1 MEKRQAASITALG
14 PEDPDDGDEGRKQR
28 GLAIA
33 ALVPI
38 KRNRLGYQIPSQSD
52 NGSYV
57 VNLDD
62 DAFCSCPDF
71 EKRQEPCKHIYATSY
86 SLQRET
92 YNNREWQREDSED
105 METVSERKSYWQ
117 VYNLAQAN
125 EQEMLGILLR
135 DLCDTLPQPPREGRG
150 KGRPRHLLG
159 DMIFACALKVYS
171 EKSGRRNMT
180 NLRNAAAAGLM
191 EKYPSFTTVFRYME
205 DPALTPILHSLIE
218 KSSLPLTAV
227 ETKFAADASGFSTS
241 VHDRWYA
248 DKWGSGSKQKKGHAR
263 YLKVHLMCGVETNVI
278 TKAII
283 TDADSHDG
291 QHLPELVR
299 STDKNFEV
307 REVMGDKA
315 YLSGANLRLVSEV
328 GATPL
333 IPFKS
338 NSKARYNEG
347 RNRGSEEATI
357 WNLCYHYFKLHQEEF
372 KARYHKRS
380 NVESTFSMV
389 KAKFGGRLL
398 SKREDAQVNEALL
411 KLLCHNICVLIMAF
425 YRLGIKAEFKPEEDK
440 ATDAALTPEARD
452 WSTRRS

>member
-1 MEKRQAASITALG
+1 METAQARSLTALG
-14 PEDPDDGDEGRKQR
+14 PNDPDDGEEGRRQR

-38 KRNRLGYQIPSQSD
+38 KRNRLGYQVPSQSD

-62 DAFCSCPDF
+62 DPFCSCPDF
-71 EKRQEPCKHIYATSY
+71 EKRQEPCKHVFATSY
-86 SLQRET
+86 ALQRET
-92 YNNREWQREDSED
+92 CNRDWQREDSED
-105 METVSERKSYWQ
+105 TETVTERKSYWQ
-117 VYNLAQAN
+117 VYNLAQVN

-135 DLCDTLPQPPREGRG
+135 DLCDTVPLPPQEGRG
-150 KGRPRHLLG
+150 KGRPPHPLG
-159 DMIFACALKVYS
+159 DMILACALKVYF
-171 EKSGRRNMT
+171 EKSGRRNQT

-205 DPALTPILHSLIE
+205 DPAMTPVLHRLIE
-218 KSSLPLTAV
+218 QSALPLRAV
-227 ETKFAADASGFSTS
+227 ETDFAADASGFSTS
-241 VHDRWYA
+241 VHDRWFD
-248 DKWGSGSKQKKGHAR
+248 DKWGAGKKQRKAHAR
-263 YLKVHLMCGVETNVI
+263 YLKVHLMCGVKTNVI
-278 TKAII
+278 THAVI

-291 QHLPELVR
+291 QHLPELVKA
-299 STDKNFEV
+299 TDKNFEV
-307 REVMGDKA
+307 GEVMADKA

-347 RNRGSEEATI
+347 RNRGSEEAVI
-357 WNLCYHYFKLHQEEF
+357 WNLCYHYFKLNQEEF

-380 NVESTFSMV
+380 NVESTFSAV

-398 SKREDAQVNEALL
+398 SKREDAQVNEVLL
-411 KLLCHNICVLIMAF
+411 KLLCHNICVLIQSF
-425 YRLGIKAEFKPEEDK
+425 YRLGIKAEFKPEEDMSI
-440 ATDAALTPEARD
+440 AA
-452 WSTRRS
+452 

>member
-1 MEKRQAASITALG
+1 MAPTTRTTAKRAGSSAAW
-14 PEDPDDGDEGRKQR
+14 
-28 GLAIA
+28 
-33 ALVPI
+33 
-38 KRNRLGYQIPSQSD
+38 PSPP
-52 NGSYV
+52 
-57 VNLDD
+57 
-62 DAFCSCPDF
+62 CSCPDF

-86 SLQRET
+86 ALQRET
-92 YNNREWQREDSED
+92 HSWK
-105 METVSERKSYWQ
+105 ETKAAPDDIEAAPEPKSYWQ
-117 VYNLAQAN
+117 VYNLAQVN
-125 EQEMLGILLR
+125 EQEMFGMLLR
-135 DLCDTLPQPPREGRG
+135 DLCDTVPLPPKEGRG
-150 KGRPRHLLG
+150 KGRPPHPLG

-205 DPALTPILHSLIE
+205 DPALTPILHRMIE
-218 KSSLPLTAV
+218 QSSLPLTAV
-227 ETKFAADASGFSTS
+227 ETDFAMDSSGFSTS
-241 VHDRWYA
+241 VHDRWFD
-248 DKWGSGSKQKKGHAR
+248 DKWGAGKKQMKPHAR
-263 YLKVHLMCGVETNVI
+263 YLKVHLTCGVKTNVI

-283 TDADSHDG
+283 TDANSHDG
-291 QHLPELVR
+291 QHLPELVKA
-299 STDKNFEV
+299 TDKNFEV

-347 RNRGSEEATI
+347 RNRDSEEATI

-380 NVESTFSMV
+380 NVESTFSSV

-398 SKREDAQVNEALL
+398 SKREEAQVNEALL
-411 KLLCHNICVLIMAF
+411 KLLCHNICVLIKAF
-425 YRLGIKAEFKPEEDK
+425 YELGIKAEFKPEED
-440 ATDAALTPEARD
+440 
-452 WSTRRS
+452 

>member
-1 MEKRQAASITALG
+1 MVAQQFLTSTALG
-14 PEDPDDGDEGRKQR
+14 PNDPDDGEEGRKQR

-62 DAFCSCPDF
+62 EPFCSCPDF

-86 SLQRET
+86 ALQRET
-92 YNNREWQREDSED
+92 HSWK
-105 METVSERKSYWQ
+105 ETKAAPDDIEAAPEPKSYWQ
-117 VYNLAQAN
+117 VYNLAQVN
-125 EQEMLGILLR
+125 EQEMFGILLR
-135 DLCDTLPQPPREGRG
+135 DLCDTVPLPPKEGRG
-150 KGRPRHLLG
+150 KGRPPHPLG

-205 DPALTPILHSLIE
+205 DPALTPILHRMIE
-218 KSSLPLTAV
+218 QSSLPLTAV
-227 ETKFAADASGFSTS
+227 ETDFAMDSSGFSTS
-241 VHDRWYA
+241 VHDRWFD
-248 DKWGSGSKQKKGHAR
+248 DKWGAGKKQKKAHAR
-263 YLKVHLMCGVETNVI
+263 YLKVHLTCGVKTNVI
-278 TKAII
+278 TSAII

-291 QHLPELVR
+291 QHLPEMVKA
-299 STDKNFEV
+299 TDKNFEV
-307 REVMGDKA
+307 REVMADKA
-315 YLSGANLRLVSEV
+315 YLSAANLRLVSDV

-347 RNRGSEEATI
+347 RNRDSEEATI

-380 NVESTFSMV
+380 NVESTFSSV
-389 KAKFGGRLL
+389 KAKFGGKLL

-411 KLLCHNICVLIMAF
+411 KLLCHNICVLIKAF
-425 YRLGIKAEFKPEEDK
+425 YELGIKAEFKPEED
-440 ATDAALTPEARD
+440 
-452 WSTRRS
+452 

>member
-1 MEKRQAASITALG
+1 MVAQQFLTSTALG
-14 PEDPDDGDEGRKQR
+14 PNDPDDGEEGRKQR

-62 DAFCSCPDF
+62 EPFCSCPDF

-86 SLQRET
+86 ALQRET
-92 YNNREWQREDSED
+92 HSWK
-105 METVSERKSYWQ
+105 ETKAAPDDIEAAPEPKSYWQ
-117 VYNLAQAN
+117 VYNLAQVN
-125 EQEMLGILLR
+125 EQEMFGMLLR
-135 DLCDTLPQPPREGRG
+135 DLCDTVPLPPKEGRG
-150 KGRPRHLLG
+150 KGRPPHSLG

-205 DPALTPILHSLIE
+205 NPALTPILHRLIE
-218 KSSLPLTAV
+218 QSSLPLTAV
-227 ETKFAADASGFSTS
+227 ETDFAADASGFSTS
-241 VHDRWYA
+241 VHDRWFD
-248 DKWGSGSKQKKGHAR
+248 DKWGAGKKQMKPHSR
-263 YLKVHLMCGVETNVI
+263 YLKVHLMCGVKTNVI

-283 TDADSHDG
+283 TDANSHDG
-291 QHLPELVR
+291 QHLPELVKA
-299 STDKNFEV
+299 TDKNFEV

-347 RNRGSEEATI
+347 RNRDSEEATI
-357 WNLCYHYFKLHQEEF
+357 WNLCYHYFKLHQAEF

-380 NVESTFSMV
+380 NVESTFSSV

-411 KLLCHNICVLIMAF
+411 KLLCHNICVLIKAF
-425 YRLGIKAEFKPEEDK
+425 YELGIKAEFKPEED
-440 ATDAALTPEARD
+440 
-452 WSTRRS
+452 